1 MNPLKDIA
9 SVATASFE
17 GTGTNLTSSVDIIG
31 DRILHDI
38 HKTEIKVKTPAQI
51 ANAIYIAFVS
61 FTLTAPSYL
70 HCCVPEEPAAR
81 HFHWDRFS
89 RA

>member
-17 GTGTNLTSSVDIIG
+17 GTGTNLTSSVDITG

-61 FTLTAPSYL
+61 FTLTVPSYR
-70 HCCVPEEPAAR
+70 HCCVPEEQAAR
-81 HFHWDRFS
+81 HFHSDRF
-89 RA
+89 

>member
-61 FTLTAPSYL
+61 FTLTAPSYR
-70 HCCVPEEPAAR
+70 HYSAPAGLMAR
-81 HFHWDRFS
+81 RF
-89 RA
+89 RRCRF